1 MKKAFAISAIILLA
15 IALIG
20 SVSAEERQA
29 LQVGRFQIVTVT
41 YNCHHDEGPADS
53 AQSVLLDTAT
63 GMTWSIDCWKGPRA
77 DKQGL
82 ARRTW
87 EPFEWTGQEKGGK
100 RVVPLPPLD
109 RYPYSDMKK

>member
-1 MKKAFAISAIILLA
+1 MKKALA
-15 IALIG
+15 ILATIFLALTLTG
-20 SVSAEERQA
+20 SVLGEERQA

-41 YNCHHDEGPADS
+41 YSCHHDEGSADS
-53 AQSVLLDTAT
+53 GQSVLLDTTT

-87 EPFEWTGQEKGGK
+87 EPFEWTGQEMGGK
-100 RVVPLPPLD
+100 RIVPLPPLD

>member
-1 MKKAFAISAIILLA
+1 MKRAFAISAIILFA
-15 IALIG
+15 IVLVGRVA
-20 SVSAEERQA
+20 AEERQA

-41 YNCHHDEGPADS
+41 YSCHHDEGSADS
-53 AQSVLLDTAT
+53 AQSILLDTAT
-63 GMTWSIDCWKGPRA
+63 GMTWSINCWKGPEA

-100 RVVPLPPLD
+100 RVVPPPPLD
-109 RYPYSDMKK
+109 RYPYLEMKK